1 MKKQFWQ
8 FICITIFAFAFLAS
22 LSLADSAKYP
32 FRDTSLPIEKRIEDL
47 LSRLTIEEKILQM
60 CNDSPAIERLDIPPY
75 QWWNEGVH
83 GVLGRNVTVY
93 PQAIALAAT
102 WNIDL
107 MNEVSTAI
115 SDEARAIYRP
125 DGKNDGT
132 ASGGLTY
139 WSPMINLARDP
150 RWGRTQESY
159 GEDVYLASRMA
170 VTFVKGLQGND
181 PKYLKVVATPKHFV
195 ANNDET
201 HRHNGSS
208 NVPEQ
213 VLREYYLAHFKAC
226 VMEGKAQSVMSAYN
240 ALNGI
245 PCSANTRL
253 LTDILRG
260 EWGFDGYVVS
270 DCGAISDIHLNHH
283 YVATSEE
290 AASLALKAGCDLN
303 CGIEPKQYVNDYVM
317 KAYKKGLVTEEEIN
331 LALSR
336 LLRARFKLGMFDP
349 YDMVPYNHI
358 PKSVI
363 DSPEHRQLARK
374 ASCESIVLLK
384 NDKNFL
390 PLDKNKIK
398 KLAVI
403 GPYADKVCFGNYSG
417 KPTKAVTLLEGI
429 KNKVG
434 SQVEVKYALGCPRV
448 GHLEPVESIYL
459 KTEDGQQGLKG
470 EYFDNMD
477 LQGTPKFVRVDKNV
491 QFDWADKSPAPD
503 FPADNFSVRWTG
515 KIISP
520 STGTFAISAGS
531 DDGIRLFIDGK
542 KILDN
547 WVVRA
552 YTEDRA
558 EINLTKGQEY
568 SIKIEYYENGADAQA
583 SLGWTAGTDKDEEI
597 AKAVKAAADSD
608 AVVLVASLDDSLENE
623 EHDRSTLDLPA
634 IQMELIQALYKA
646 NPNIAVILYNGS
658 ALTINWLKENV
669 PSILDA
675 WYPGEEGG
683 NAIADV
689 IFGDYNPS
697 ARLPITFYASVS
709 QLLPMDDYDIR
720 KGRTY
725 MYLKDQPL
733 YAFGYGLSYTTF
745 SYDNLKI
752 KSKKIK
758 TGESVKIAVDVKN
771 TGNCPGQEVVQ
782 LYIHDVQASV
792 PRPIKQLCGFKKIDL
807 KPGEKKTVEFQLTS
821 DALAFYDVNNK
832 KFTVEPGKFDI
843 MVGSSSDNILLR
855 GSLEA
860 VNR

>member
-1 MKKQFWQ
+1 MKKQFRN
-8 FICITIFAFAFLAS
+8 FICIIIFGFAFLTS
-22 LSLADSAKYP
+22 LALADSAKYP

-47 LSRLTIEEKILQM
+47 ISRMTTEEKITQM
-60 CNDSPAIERLDIPPY
+60 CNDSPAIDRLGIPPY

-93 PQAIALAAT
+93 PQAIAIAAT

-107 MNEVSTAI
+107 MDKVSTAI

-125 DGKNDGT
+125 DGRNDGT

-139 WSPMINLARDP
+139 WSPMINLTRDP

-208 NVPEQ
+208 DVPEQ
-213 VLREYYLAHFKAC
+213 VLQEYYLAHFKAC
-226 VMEGKAQSVMSAYN
+226 VIEGKAQSIMSAYN
-240 ALNGI
+240 SLNGI

-260 EWGFDGYVVS
+260 QWGFDGYVVS

-303 CGIEPKQYVNDYVM
+303 CGIGAKEYVNDYVL
-317 KAYKKGLVTEEEIN
+317 KALKKGLITEDEID

-349 YDMVPYNHI
+349 YDKVPYNHI

-363 DSPEHRQLARK
+363 DSPQHRQLARE

-417 KPTKAVTLLEGI
+417 KPTKAVTLLQGI

-434 SQVEVKYALGCPRV
+434 SQVEVKYALGCPRI
-448 GHLEPVESIYL
+448 GHLEPVESVYL

-470 EYFDNMD
+470 EYFDNKD
-477 LQGTPKFVRVDKNV
+477 LQGTPKFVRVDKSV
-491 QFDWADKSPAPD
+491 EFDWADKSPAKN

-520 STGTFAISAGS
+520 TTGTFSISAGS

-542 KILDN
+542 KIIDN
-547 WVVRA
+547 WVVRG

-568 SIKIEYYENGADAQA
+568 SIKIEYFENGADAQA
-583 SLGWTAGTDKDEEI
+583 TLGWTAGSDKDEEI
-597 AKAVKAAADSD
+597 VKAQKLAAASD
-608 AVVLVASLDDSLENE
+608 AVVLVISLDDSLENE
-623 EHDRSTLDLPA
+623 EHDRTNLDLPP
-634 IQMELIQALYKA
+634 IQNELIRAVYEA
-646 NPNIAVILYNGS
+646 NPNVAVVLYNGS
-658 ALTINWLKENV
+658 ALAINWLKENV

-689 IFGDYNPS
+689 LFGDYNPS
-697 ARLPITFYASVS
+697 ARLPLTFYASAS

-733 YAFGYGLSYTTF
+733 FAFGYGMSYTTF
-745 SYDNLKI
+745 AYSNLKI
-752 KSKKIK
+752 KSEKIK
-758 TGESVKIAVDVKN
+758 PGESVKIAVDVKN
-771 TGNCPGQEVVQ
+771 TGKRPGQEVVQ
-782 LYIHDVQASV
+782 LYIHDVQASA
-792 PRPIKQLCGFKKIDL
+792 PRPIKQLCGFKKIEL
-807 KPGEKKTVEFQLTS
+807 KPGEKKTVEFQLAS

-832 KFTVEPGKFDI
+832 KFIVEPGKFDI

-855 GSLEA
+855 GDLEA
-860 VNR
+860 VD

>member
-1 MKKQFWQ
+1 MKKQFWH
-8 FICITIFAFAFLAS
+8 IITISIFGSTFFTALTI
-22 LSLADSAKYP
+22 ADSVKYP
-32 FRDTSLPIEKRIEDL
+32 FRDTSLPIEKRVEDL

-60 CNDSPAIERLDIPPY
+60 CNDSPAIQRLDIPPY

-83 GVLGRNVTVY
+83 GVLGRNVTVF
-93 PQAIALAAT
+93 PHAIALAAT

-107 MNEVSTAI
+107 MDKVSTAI
-115 SDEARAIYRP
+115 SDEARAVYRP
-125 DGKNDGT
+125 DGRNDGT

-150 RWGRTQESY
+150 RWGRTQEGY

-170 VTFVKGLQGND
+170 VSFIKGLQGND
-181 PKYLKVVATPKHFV
+181 PKYLKLVATPKHFV

-201 HRHNGSS
+201 HRHTGSS
-208 NVPEQ
+208 DVPEQ
-213 VLREYYLAHFKAC
+213 VLQEYYLAHFKAC
-226 VMEGKAQSVMSAYN
+226 VVEAKAQSVMSAYN

-253 LTDILRG
+253 LTDILRDQ
-260 EWGFDGYVVS
+260 WGFDGYVVS

-283 YVATSEE
+283 YVATAEE

-303 CGIEPKQYVNDYVM
+303 CGIEPKQYVNDYVL
-317 KAYKKGLVTEEEIN
+317 KALNKGLVTEDEID

-336 LLRARFKLGMFDP
+336 LLKARFKLGMFDP
-349 YDMVPYNHI
+349 YDKVPYNHI

-363 DSPEHRQLARK
+363 DSPEHRQLARQ

-384 NDKNFL
+384 NQNNFL

-398 KLAVI
+398 TLAVI
-403 GPYADKVCFGNYSG
+403 GPYADKICLGNYSG
-417 KPTKAVTLLEGI
+417 KPTKAVTILEGI

-434 SQVEVKYALGCPRV
+434 SQVEIKFALGCPRI

-459 KTEDGQQGLKG
+459 KTEDGKQGLKG

-477 LQGTPKFVRVDKNV
+477 FKGTPKFVRVDKAIN
-491 QFDWADKSPAPD
+491 FDWADKSPVAD

-520 STGTFAISAGS
+520 TTGTFAISAGS

-542 KILDN
+542 KIIDN
-547 WVVRA
+547 WVVRS

-568 SIKIEYYENGADAQA
+568 SIKIEYFENGSDAQA
-583 SLGWTAGTDKDEEI
+583 TLGWTAGHDKDEEI
-597 AKAVKAAADSD
+597 AKAEKIAAASD
-608 AVVLVASLDDSLENE
+608 VVVLAIGLDDTLESE
-623 EHDRSTLDLPA
+623 EHDRSNLELPL
-634 IQMELIQALYKA
+634 IQNELINAVYKA
-646 NPNIAVILYNGS
+646 NPNIAVVLYNGS
-658 ALTINWLKENV
+658 ALAINWLNENAPAIV
-669 PSILDA
+669 DA
-675 WYPGEEGG
+675 WFPGEEGG
-683 NAIADV
+683 SAVADV
-689 IFGDYNPS
+689 LFGDYNPS
-697 ARLPITFYASVS
+697 ARLPLTFYASTS

-733 YAFGYGLSYTTF
+733 FAFGYGLSYTTF
-745 SYDNLKI
+745 SYSNLKI
-752 KSKKIK
+752 KSPKIK
-758 TGESVKIAVDVKN
+758 AGGNVKISADIKN
-771 TGNCPGQEVVQ
+771 TGKLFGQEVVQ
-782 LYIHDVQASV
+782 LYIHDVEASA

-807 KPGEKKTVEFQLTS
+807 KPGEKKTVEFHLTS
-821 DALAFYDVNNK
+821 EALAFYDVNNK
-832 KFTVEPGKFDI
+832 KFIVEPGKFDI

-860 VNR
+860 AD